1 MSFPQNLREPLQGRT
16 SLRKVFWLYGLAASI
31 VYGVLGLAV
40 PAGSVVA
47 AGVYLVGG
55 IILGI
60 YQLIAL
66 WQCAFNGRSRS
77 VGVLV
82 RISVVASVLLIPV
95 IVYVMMTLPLMVA
108 P

>member
-1 MSFPQNLREPLQGRT
+1 MSFPQSLREPLQGRT
-16 SLRKVFWLYGLAASI
+16 SLRKVFWLYGLAASL

-40 PAGSVVA
+40 PAGSVMA
-47 AGVYLVGG
+47 AGVYLVVG

-66 WQCAFNGRSRS
+66 WQCAFNGRSRA

-82 RISVVASVLLIPV
+82 RISVVASVLLTPV

>member
-1 MSFPQNLREPLQGRT
+1 
-16 SLRKVFWLYGLAASI
+16 
-31 VYGVLGLAV
+31 
-40 PAGSVVA
+40 VA
-47 AGVYLVGG
+47 AGVYLVVG

-60 YQLIAL
+60 YQLVAL